1 MNCVVRPPPPPV
13 ALVLTWRETAPQRH
27 LREIESNHQAAQR
40 QIQRGRRRT
49 LATACTSEL
58 LLELMLLLEL
68 LLLELLLLELLLLE
82 LLLLETDHEERELP
96 RRSVRLG
103 ARTAQPSNSRG
114 VFSSVFGRIFK
125 KVTTDLILQLY
136 VF

>member
-1 MNCVVRPPPPPV
+1 M
-13 ALVLTWRETAPQRH
+13 
-27 LREIESNHQAAQR
+27 
-40 QIQRGRRRT
+40 
-49 LATACTSEL
+49 

-68 LLLELLLLELLLLE
+68 LLLELLLLELLLLGLLLLG

-103 ARTAQPSNSRG
+103 ARTAQPSTHVACSLPYSA
-114 VFSSVFGRIFK
+114 VFSKRPLRTVF
-125 KVTTDLILQLY
+125 Y